1 MDFGEDG
8 EAIGLEMTA
17 PGAVTV
23 DDIND
28 VLERLGH
35 ARIDPD
41 ELSPVTA

>member
-1 MDFGEDG
+1 VDFGEHG
-8 EAIGLEMTA
+8 EAIGLEITA

-35 ARIDPD
+35 ERVGSA
-41 ELSPVTA
+41 ELAPVAA